1 MHELGEATATRMEP
15 ISVLLCDDTKDI
27 LLLLSLE
34 FGFDPA
40 VEVVAT
46 AENGLQA
53 IELAG
58 RFRPDVVVLDLA
70 MPVMDGLEALPE
82 IKRVSPETSIIVLS
96 GFDASAMANQ
106 ALSLGAERYLEKG
119 TTPTEI
125 VRAVKEVVGR
135 SGGGGGSSDGG
146 RGTTHFARLRPS
158 GKGRP
163 VFWGL
168 MPGPGLA

>member
-1 MHELGEATATRMEP
+1 MRVWEVTATRMEP

-125 VRAVKEVVGR
+125 VRAVKDVVGR
-135 SGGGGGSSDGG
+135 SPGGGGSSDGG
-146 RGTTHFARLRPS
+146 RGATHFAPVRPP
-158 GKGRP
+158 GRGRTL
-163 VFWGL
+163 FWGL

>member
-1 MHELGEATATRMEP
+1 MDP

-82 IKRVSPETSIIVLS
+82 IKRVSPDTSIIVLS

-106 ALSLGAERYLEKG
+106 ALTLGAERYLEKG
-119 TTPTEI
+119 TTPSEI
-125 VRAVKEVVGR
+125 VRVVKDIVGR
-135 SGGGGGSSDGG
+135 SGGNGPRRSNGAPALFLGLSTLVSRG
-146 RGTTHFARLRPS
+146 RGRS
-158 GKGRP
+158 
-163 VFWGL
+163 VFWAPI
-168 MPGPGLA
+168 PGPGLA

>member
-1 MHELGEATATRMEP
+1 MDP

-34 FGFDPA
+34 FGFDPT

-119 TTPTEI
+119 TTPSEI
-125 VRAVKEVVGR
+125 VRAVKDIVGR
-135 SGGGGGSSDGG
+135 SGGRGPRGRNGG
-146 RGTTHFARLRPS
+146 RAL
-158 GKGRP
+158 
-163 VFWGL
+163 FWGL
-168 MPGPGLA
+168 GTRRSMGRGRSVFWAPLPGPGLA

>member
-1 MHELGEATATRMEP
+1 MRGREATATRMEP

-119 TTPTEI
+119 TTPNEI
-125 VRAVKEVVGR
+125 VRAVKDVGER
-135 SGGGGGSSDGG
+135 SRGGGGSSDGG

-158 GKGRP
+158 GRGRS
-163 VFWGL
+163 VFWSVI
-168 MPGPGLA
+168 PGPGLA